1 MKQPTKKELQQAQ
14 QTINK
19 VNNECNIGFLKLELL
34 GFIKYDENGNITPTQ
49 LGKNYFMLSE
59 CLKSGLDKDSLL

>member
-19 VNNECNIGFLKLELL
+19 VNDECNTGLLKLELL
-34 GFIKYDENGNITPTQ
+34 GFIKHDKNGNIIPTQ

-59 CLKSGLDKDSLL
+59 GLKSGLDKS